1 MALSDVGV
9 RLVAESEQ
17 AFISALDNAAGAVKN
32 LTDQAAGGFG
42 FTAAADQ
49 ADTLATAIGVGVYD
63 AIKSVITGLKDMGTE
78 AFNTI
83 ADFERTTQSIEAMMA
98 IEIGMGQTV
107 TDVSE
112 ATYELTAADI
122 EEARVFDKAARGKEK
137 SVDGIKDAIDKLNK
151 EVAKDTANE
160 DLPQRARLYADLED
174 AILEQT
180 RIQDKA
186 AAIRSKHGET
196 FQVETKRQINQVN
209 DINEAMRLAKKPADE
224 MLESLTR
231 MALQSPFERK
241 PILDVMKQGQA
252 FGFTAKESLKATEA
266 FIKFAT
272 VTGRNEGHITRLGY
286 AMGQMKSQ
294 GKVMTRQLRQMNMA
308 GMGMNQ
314 MAEAMGMS
322 TEEFTSAVSK
332 GKIPFEEFNQNL
344 MAMVDTKYTPAYQQI
359 NESFFGLQNAIKDIN
374 KLSLAA
380 FFEGTMEAGKGIM
393 IELVRPFTQGDAL
406 KAIKGFGDRIGEYLA
421 PGLKVV
427 ADKVGLLMQG
437 FMDLSTM
444 INGPVNKEFVNATD
458 EAGHAEKIIKELGV
472 ALNNT
477 AGDGMSQSRA
487 FSDLTAQ
494 AGFAKTAQ
502 ANLKD
507 QIIASTGVN
516 KAAQASHTALAAIYI
531 EEEKKIVALEKAN
544 KTGSREYIN
553 LTAAHAKT
561 EKSLDALNTA
571 RGVTAADLQK
581 LTDKEKTN
589 NAELAKSE
597 KALKAMG
604 DPLKNLS
611 PEYQLLIDKK
621 KLLEAAGKTENDT
634 YKGIVAEMKRM
645 EDGTVT
651 YVETSKSLSE
661 TTELSKE
668 LADKLALATIEQD
681 KLKAAAGPIPES
693 FMSKIIASFDEFID
707 KNGPVAAILLSLEDI
722 FLKIKKKVTDA
733 WEATKTFIQGID
745 PKKSGLWIV
754 NDALKGLRDNF
765 DKIWHVGENVVKVVV
780 GLAFLNRIAGFAMAA
795 ATALGFFLTPLGLIT
810 GAVGLLTW
818 EYDKGNK
825 GVVDFVDKHKAS
837 LDGWYANTK
846 KMFDASTGE
855 GKLFRQNVQD
865 MKNGVNRIFESEF
878 STKLPVDMAIADMRR
893 VNAEGFEDI
902 KTGITNVGIQFGIL
916 PSTMDKIAD
925 LILVPIATIKGIIQ
939 GIYVAFKLGVIDEIV
954 KLWKSNPGSK
964 EAQGAADKITEIL
977 KKLLPEGWAE
987 NIETAVGKVATIIQ
1001 TLRWASDKLKE
1012 SLEAIQKAF
1021 KPVITFLSENR
1032 EKILPVLIA
1041 LAEITAAVWL
1051 LNGALVAVT
1060 GISLA
1065 SLATGIAPAA
1075 ADAGALANLQLMRGQ
1090 MGLGVKTEKAG
1101 GQSLLAGIL
1110 DKGDPKLLKEATD
1123 QLNDARR
1130 HVGLLG
1136 EDITTLEKG
1145 LAALQKQ
1152 PFFDVVGFEKEVS
1165 IMKAAG
1171 KWSDE
1176 MADGLKVHF
1185 TRSTAEAAAM
1195 EKSIVATLKE
1205 LGDEVTQTLPKIE
1218 GLEKVLVEQELKS
1231 AGVWEKI
1238 KKKSKDTWTSA
1249 TDDISTYYNKAKGAQ
1264 TSFDDAVFEA
1274 GGKRGVK
1281 SYELMSKAEIT
1292 ARDNAVKLKTFTE
1305 EAQLDETIRRAK
1317 ALKEEA
1323 AGIASLEDLASKSY
1337 DRLGAAHEISVKRVT
1352 DSYNAEYAKRLA
1364 TEMSAFD
1371 ETAKRAK
1378 DALALEAQGWTDQEK
1393 LLDWFSGQRHDTQI
1407 AKAREAAETIARETL
1422 DIELGNLKKIEL
1434 AKLDSILDF
1443 QDIQAANKLEIDVDT
1458 MRGKTAKKFGFEQP
1472 KFIGDDIASVAKGGG
1487 KMDELAAMSKKLL
1500 PVADDAAKGV
1510 MGTIKAT
1517 FASGFDDLFL
1527 KAIPMLVTGGLS
1539 GIWALIK
1546 APFLAIGAAG
1556 GLWAFLTGIFAAGS
1570 GGFIA
1575 AILAPMSFVVAEF
1588 IAILQFIGVIF
1599 SFVGAA
1605 ITSPFTWAVVA
1616 ILAVMWGLYYDIGGI
1631 TTAITEFLYLILS
1644 PIYMLWN
1651 GFLVLSDVV
1660 TYVMMAIWDRMVS
1673 VWETAIKPV
1682 FTMFNTAIAIT
1693 FDWMTW
1699 LLWPFIMFYNFIIK
1713 VLVPIIAIV
1722 FYGTM
1727 MAAWYVIEMVIEIV
1741 MFIIRVFFG
1750 LVQAIYSVIMIFVEL
1765 INWLWEG
1772 IKSIQIFKDL
1782 WKFLMD
1788 AVGGAKTSST
1798 FTNVIGWLTY
1808 FYNRIQNVV
1817 DIIKHLI
1824 KNFKIMGE
1832 VASYDWVGYG
1842 VAKVKEW
1849 AGEAGAVA
1857 EFEKQKGV
1865 APMLDFSVDYT
1876 PDITAKQLEAA
1887 VTGLW
1892 EDLTGDKVREPGA
1905 DASTLEKV
1913 WLMATNMMKS
1923 PEAKK
1928 DAEDA
1933 KKLKQGKTDA
1943 AAEKATKRDAGYEA
1957 KETAASD
1964 AARIAAMNARTASLQ
1979 TPITKSST
1987 ASAGS
1992 GTKSFMMATEGG
2004 IDPTMMKGRKKGGSN
2019 INSYGDGYQDNSS
2032 QSQSAVSITNNNKGK
2047 PPDVSSQVGAALSAQ
2062 WAKQRDSSKWTNQVG
2077 SPVQQTMTVP
2087 GGAY

>member
-1 MALSDVGV
+1 MSLNDVGV

-42 FTAAADQ
+42 FATATDQ
-49 ADTLATAIGVGVYD
+49 ADLLTTAISVGLYD
-63 AIKSVITGLKDMGTE
+63 AIKSVAGQLIDLGTE

-98 IEIGMGQTV
+98 IEIGMGETV
-107 TDVSE
+107 TDVTE
-112 ATYELTAADI
+112 AVYELTDADI
-122 EEARVFDKAARGKEK
+122 ENARVFDKSARGKQK
-137 SVDGIKDAIDKLNK
+137 SVENIRDSIEKMIAEVEKDPS
-151 EVAKDTANE
+151 NE
-160 DLPQRARLYADLED
+160 DLPQRARLQADLDD
-174 AILEQT
+174 AILETT
-180 RIQDKA
+180 RIEDKA

-266 FIKFAT
+266 FVKFAT

-332 GKIPFEEFNQNL
+332 GKIPFEEFNENL
-344 MAMVDTKYTPAYQQI
+344 MAMVDTKYTPAYKQI

-393 IELVRPFTQGDAL
+393 IELVRPFTEGDAL
-406 KAIKGFGDRIGEYLA
+406 NAIKGFGDRIGEYLA

-427 ADKVGLLMQG
+427 ADKVHLVMQG

-444 INGPVNKEFVNATD
+444 INGPVNKEFTNATD
-458 EAGHAEKIIKELGV
+458 EAGHAKKIIGELGV

-487 FSDLTAQ
+487 FADLTAK
-494 AGFAKTAQ
+494 AGFAKDAQ
-502 ANLKD
+502 GNLKD

-516 KAAQASHTALAAIYI
+516 KAAQASHAALAAIYTA
-531 EEEKKIVALEKAN
+531 EETKIVALEKAN
-544 KTGSREYIN
+544 KTSSREYIE

-571 RGVTAADLQK
+571 RNVTSTDLQK

-589 NAELAKSE
+589 NAELDKSE
-597 KALKAMG
+597 KALKALG

-651 YVETSKSLSE
+651 YVETSRSLSE
-661 TTELSKE
+661 TTELSKD

-693 FMSKIIASFDEFID
+693 FMGKIIASFDEFID
-707 KNGPVAAILLSLEDI
+707 KNGPVAAILLGLEDI

-745 PKKSGLWIV
+745 PKNSGLWIV

-846 KMFDASTGE
+846 KMFDANTGE

-987 NIETAVGKVATIIQ
+987 NIETAVGKVTTIIQ
-1001 TLRWASDKLKE
+1001 TLRWAFDKLKE

-1060 GISLA
+1060 GVSLA
-1065 SLATGIAPAA
+1065 SLATGFAPAA
-1075 ADAGALANLQLMRGQ
+1075 ADAGALANLQMMRGQ

-1171 KWSDE
+1171 TWSDE
-1176 MADGLKVHF
+1176 MAAGLKVHF

-1231 AGVWEKI
+1231 AGVWDKI
-1238 KKKSKDTWTSA
+1238 KKKSKDAWTSA

-1281 SYELMSKAEIT
+1281 SYELMNTAEIA
-1292 ARDNAVKLKTFTE
+1292 ARDNAQKLAKFTE

-1323 AGIASLEDLASKSY
+1323 AGIASLEDLHLKSI
-1337 DRLGAAHEISVKRVT
+1337 DRLGAVNEISTKRVT
-1352 DSYNAEYAKRLA
+1352 DLYDAEYAKRLA

-1434 AKLDSILDF
+1434 AKLDSILEF
-1443 QDIQAANKLEIDVDT
+1443 QEMQAANKLEIDVDA
-1458 MRGKTAKKFGFEQP
+1458 MRGKTAKKFGFEPP

-1510 MGTIKAT
+1510 FSTVKAT
-1517 FASGFDDLFL
+1517 FVGGFDDLFL
-1527 KAIPMLVTGGLS
+1527 KAIPKLITGGIG

-1546 APFLAIGAAG
+1546 APFLAIAAG
-1556 GLWAFLTGIFAAGS
+1556 GGFFAFLGTIFTAGS

-1575 AILAPMSFVVAEF
+1575 AIMYPMNFVIAEF
-1588 IAILQFIGVIF
+1588 ISMLGFISTIF
-1599 SFVGAA
+1599 SFIGAA
-1605 ITSPFTWAVVA
+1605 ITSPFAWAVVA
-1616 ILAVMWGLYYDIGGI
+1616 VLAILWGLYYDIGGI
-1631 TTAITEFLYLILS
+1631 TTAIIGFFELILV
-1644 PIYMLWN
+1644 PIYLLWN

-1660 TYVMMAIWDRMVS
+1660 TYVMMAIWERMVS
-1673 VWETAIKPV
+1673 VWESAIKPV
-1682 FTMFNTAIAIT
+1682 FTMFNTAIAVL

-1699 LLWPFIMFYNFIIK
+1699 LLYPFIMFYSFIIK
-1713 VLVPIIAIV
+1713 FLVPIIAVV

-1741 MFIIRVFFG
+1741 MLIVKVIFAFF
-1750 LVQAIYSVIMIFVEL
+1750 QAIYSIAKIIFYFIGLLWDWFTSLEFVQNIYKTLVDSLSSGKTSNTFKGLMELVTMAINGFQVFLDIIMAVVDAFYQLSEAAGYDWFG
-1765 INWLWEG
+1765 WL
-1772 IKSIQIFKDL
+1772 
-1782 WKFLMD
+1782 
-1788 AVGGAKTSST
+1788 GAKLK
-1798 FTNVIGWLTY
+1798 GA
-1808 FYNRIQNVV
+1808 
-1817 DIIKHLI
+1817 D
-1824 KNFKIMGE
+1824 
-1832 VASYDWVGYG
+1832 
-1842 VAKVKEW
+1842 
-1849 AGEAGAVA
+1849 AVA
-1857 EFEKQKGV
+1857 EFEKEKGAMPTV
-1865 APMLDFSVDYT
+1865 EWRYKETPPKTVDEV
-1876 PDITAKQLEAA
+1876 TAMVEQAW
-1887 VTGLW
+1887 G
-1892 EDLTGDKVREPGA
+1892 DLTDDTVRQPRGDESA
-1905 DASTLEKV
+1905 LESL
-1913 WLMATNMMKS
+1913 WLMATNAMKS
-1923 PEAKK
+1923 PDAKAQPEKDKQAAGEANAKK
-1928 DAEDA
+1928 TERE
-1933 KKLKQGKTDA
+1933 A
-1943 AAEKATKRDAGYEA
+1943 AAQAKYDEKN
-1957 KETAASD
+1957 TAASD

-1979 TPITKSST
+1979 APIAKAPPVGAGKTTKSWM
-1987 ASAGS
+1987 GI
-1992 GTKSFMMATEGG
+1992 EGG
-2004 IDPTMMKGRKKGGSN
+2004 IDPRMMTGRTKGAN
-2019 INSYGDGYQDNSS
+2019 ALATYGDGYQDNSR
-2032 QSQSAVSITNNNKGK
+2032 QNQSAVTINNNNSGK
-2047 PPDVSSQVGAALSAQ
+2047 PPDVNAQVGAALSAQ
-2062 WAKQRDSSKWTNQVG
+2062 WSAQSGSQSQRYNQAG
-2077 SPVQQTMTVP
+2077 PPLQQTMTVA
-2087 GGAY
+2087 GAAF

>member
-1 MALSDVGV
+1 MALNDVGV

-49 ADTLATAIGVGVYD
+49 ADELATAIGVRVYD
-63 AIKSVITGLKDMGTE
+63 AIKSVITGLKDMGIE

-112 ATYELTAADI
+112 AVYELTAADI

-137 SVDGIKDAIDKLNK
+137 SVDGIRDAIDKLNK
-151 EVAKDTANE
+151 EVAKDSSNE
-160 DLPQRARLYADLED
+160 DLPQRARLEADLQD
-174 AILEQT
+174 ALLETT

-196 FQVETKRQINQVN
+196 FKVETKRQINQVN

-252 FGFTAKESLKATEA
+252 FGFTADESLKATEA

-322 TEEFTSAVSK
+322 TEDFTAAVSK
-332 GKIPFEEFNQNL
+332 GKIPFEEFNERL
-344 MAMVDTKYTPAYQQI
+344 MEMVDTKYTPAYKQI

-393 IELVRPFTQGDAL
+393 IELVRPFTEGDAL
-406 KAIKGFGDRIGEYLA
+406 NAIKGFGDRIGEYLA

-427 ADKVGLLMQG
+427 ADKVGLVMQG

-444 INGPVNKEFVNATD
+444 INGPVNKEFTNATD
-458 EAGHAEKIIKELGV
+458 EAGHAKKIIGELGV

-487 FSDLTAQ
+487 FADLTAQ

-507 QIIASTGVN
+507 QIIVATGVN
-516 KAAQASHTALAAIYI
+516 KAAEASHTALSTIYKD
-531 EEEKKIVALEKAN
+531 EVKKIAALEKAN
-544 KTGSREYIN
+544 KTGTREYAS

-561 EKSLDALNTA
+561 AKSLDELNSA
-571 RGVTAADLQK
+571 RSVTFADLNK

-597 KALKAMG
+597 KALAALG
-604 DPLKNLS
+604 GAAKNLS
-611 PEYQLLIDKK
+611 PQYQLLIDKK
-621 KLLEAAGKTENDT
+621 KLLEAAGSTENET

-668 LADKLALATIEQD
+668 LADKLAAATIEQD

-780 GLAFLNRIAGFAMAA
+780 GLAFLNRIAGFAMTA

-825 GVVDFVDKHKAS
+825 GVVDFVDKNKAS
-837 LDGWYANTK
+837 LDGWAANTK

-855 GKLFRQNVQD
+855 GKLFRQNVQE

-987 NIETAVGKVATIIQ
+987 NIETAVGKVTTIIQ
-1001 TLRWASDKLKE
+1001 TLRWAFDKLKE
-1012 SLEAIQKAF
+1012 SLLAIQSAF

-1060 GISLA
+1060 GVSLA

-1075 ADAGALANLQLMRGQ
+1075 ADAGALANLQLMRGKMGVGTQKASGTPTDVMSLFRIDESDLAKLADARTKLAGATDDVKTLTGRLDELAKIKAAPLIDEAGFLLLKQMPGMAAADEAGLALLRNQFVLTGDDAAAAMAKIDDEIIFVQNALKTSSTLADDFGKVVVRQEALTGGVFQRIATKTKDSFSGVTDLITTTSTKVGGLNTQ
-1090 MGLGVKTEKAG
+1090 MGTFLDKANVKTGTLHDLWDKIAGKVTSSFSMDLPADVATRTQPFDYTSKPKAVTQLDNTPFFDLKAAQANDDAIKQLRIQTTLDSNATIKQLTDQHNTEVFNRYKQMHDADVEAFTKTLKTKTEAQRA
-1101 GQSLLAGIL
+1101 QSAL
-1110 DKGDPKLLKEATD
+1110 DLDFFKQQNMKYIDEVANYEMAAFEATLKD
-1123 QLNDARR
+1123 KAA
-1130 HVGLLG
+1130 
-1136 EDITTLEKG
+1136 KG
-1145 LAALQKQ
+1145 LA
-1152 PFFDVVGFEKEVS
+1152 S
-1165 IMKAAG
+1165 I
-1171 KWSDE
+1171 
-1176 MADGLKVHF
+1176 
-1185 TRSTAEAAAM
+1185 
-1195 EKSIVATLKE
+1195 
-1205 LGDEVTQTLPKIE
+1205 P
-1218 GLEKVLVEQELKS
+1218 
-1231 AGVWEKI
+1231 
-1238 KKKSKDTWTSA
+1238 TS
-1249 TDDISTYYNKAKGAQ
+1249 
-1264 TSFDDAVFEA
+1264 VP
-1274 GGKRGVK
+1274 
-1281 SYELMSKAEIT
+1281 
-1292 ARDNAVKLKTFTE
+1292 
-1305 EAQLDETIRRAK
+1305 
-1317 ALKEEA
+1317 
-1323 AGIASLEDLASKSY
+1323 
-1337 DRLGAAHEISVKRVT
+1337 
-1352 DSYNAEYAKRLA
+1352 
-1364 TEMSAFD
+1364 
-1371 ETAKRAK
+1371 
-1378 DALALEAQGWTDQEK
+1378 DALRPGGAL
-1393 LLDWFSGQRHDTQI
+1393 
-1407 AKAREAAETIARETL
+1407 
-1422 DIELGNLKKIEL
+1422 
-1434 AKLDSILDF
+1434 
-1443 QDIQAANKLEIDVDT
+1443 V
-1458 MRGKTAKKFGFEQP
+1458 
-1472 KFIGDDIASVAKGGG
+1472 
-1487 KMDELAAMSKKLL
+1487 
-1500 PVADDAAKGV
+1500 DDAAKMAGLAPKLGTGGV
-1510 MGTIKAT
+1510 GGFVDDAFVTLLNKGKTGVSTVMTTIGSTVKSG
-1517 FASGFDDLFL
+1517 ASAVWSPLAGGFDDLFL
-1527 KAIPMLVTGGLS
+1527 KAIPKLVTGGIG

-1546 APFLAIGAAG
+1546 APFLAIAASG

-1575 AILAPMSFVVAEF
+1575 AIMAPLTFVVSEF
-1588 IAILQFIGVIF
+1588 LAILGFIGTIF
-1599 SFVGAA
+1599 SAIGVV
-1605 ITSPFTWAVVA
+1605 ITSPISWAILAVVA
-1616 ILAVMWGLYYDIGGI
+1616 IMWGLYYDIGGI
-1631 TTAITEFLYLILS
+1631 TTAITEFLYLLLS

-1673 VWETAIKPV
+1673 VWESAIKPV
-1682 FTMFNTAIAIT
+1682 FTMFNRAIAIT

-1699 LLWPFIMFYNFIIK
+1699 LLWPFIMFYNFIVK

-1727 MAAWYVIEMVIEIV
+1727 MAAWYVIEIVIEVV

-1750 LVQAIYSVIMIFVEL
+1750 FFQAIYSVNMMVIEL
-1765 INWLWEG
+1765 INWIWETIG
-1772 IKSIQIFKDL
+1772 AGQFFRDL
-1782 WKFLMD
+1782 WKSLMD
-1788 AVGGAKTSST
+1788 KIGGAKTSST
-1798 FTNVIGWLTY
+1798 FTTVISWLTY
-1808 FYNRIQNVV
+1808 FYNKIQNVV
-1817 DIIKHLI
+1817 DVIKMLI
-1824 KNFKIMGE
+1824 KNFKLMGE

-1849 AGEAGAVA
+1849 AGNAGAVA
-1857 EFEKQKGV
+1857 EFEKEKGV
-1865 APMLDFSVDYT
+1865 APTLDFTVEWT
-1876 PDITAKQLEAA
+1876 PDVTAKDMEAA

-1933 KKLKQGKTDA
+1933 KQMKQKNADA
-1943 AAEKATKRDAGYEA
+1943 AAAKATTRDAGYEA

-1964 AARIAAMNARTASLQ
+1964 AARIAAMNTRTASLQ
-1979 TPITKSST
+1979 TPITK
-1987 ASAGS
+1987 APAAPAGKT
-1992 GTKSFMMATEGG
+1992 TKSFMMGTEGG
-2004 IDPTMMKGRKKGGSN
+2004 IDPTMMKGRTKGNTG
-2019 INSYGDGYQDNSS
+2019 YGLVGRGYVDNSR
-2032 QSQSAVSITNNNKGK
+2032 QSQSAVSITNNNAGA
-2047 PPDVSSQVGAALSAQ
+2047 PPNVSNQVGAALSAQ
-2062 WAKQRDSSKWTNQVG
+2062 WAAQSESQGKRYNLVVP
-2077 SPVQQTMTVP
+2077 PVSQTMAVA
-2087 GGAY
+2087 GAPS

>member
-1 MALSDVGV
+1 MSLNDVGV

-42 FTAAADQ
+42 FATATDQ
-49 ADTLATAIGVGVYD
+49 ADLLTTAISVGLYD
-63 AIKSVITGLKDMGTE
+63 AIKSVAGQLIDLGTE

-98 IEIGMGQTV
+98 IEIGMGETV
-107 TDVSE
+107 TDVTE
-112 ATYELTAADI
+112 AVYELTDADI
-122 EEARVFDKAARGKEK
+122 ENARVFDKAARGKQK
-137 SVDGIKDAIDKLNK
+137 SVENIRDSIEKMIAEVEKDPS
-151 EVAKDTANE
+151 NE
-160 DLPQRARLYADLED
+160 DLPQRARLQADLDD
-174 AILEQT
+174 ALLETT
-180 RIQDKA
+180 RIEDKA

-266 FIKFAT
+266 FVKFAT

-332 GKIPFEEFNQNL
+332 GKIPFEEFNENL
-344 MAMVDTKYTPAYQQI
+344 MAMVDTKYTPAYKQI

-393 IELVRPFTQGDAL
+393 IELVRPFTEGDAL
-406 KAIKGFGDRIGEYLA
+406 NAIKGFGDRIGEYLA

-427 ADKVGLLMQG
+427 ADKVHLVMQG

-444 INGPVNKEFVNATD
+444 INGPVNKEFTNATD
-458 EAGHAEKIIKELGV
+458 EAGHAKKIIEELGV

-487 FSDLTAQ
+487 FADLTAK
-494 AGFAKTAQ
+494 AGFAKDAQ
-502 ANLKD
+502 GNLKD

-516 KAAQASHTALAAIYI
+516 KAAQASHAALAAIYTA
-531 EEEKKIVALEKAN
+531 EETKIVALEKAN
-544 KTGSREYIN
+544 KTSSREYIE

-571 RGVTAADLQK
+571 RNVTSTDLQK

-589 NAELAKSE
+589 NAELDKSE
-597 KALKAMG
+597 KALKALG

-651 YVETSKSLSE
+651 YVETSRSLSE
-661 TTELSKE
+661 TTELSKD

-693 FMSKIIASFDEFID
+693 FMGKIIASFDEFID
-707 KNGPVAAILLSLEDI
+707 KNGPVAAILLGLEDI

-745 PKKSGLWIV
+745 PKNSGLWIV

-846 KMFDASTGE
+846 KMFDANTGE

-987 NIETAVGKVATIIQ
+987 NIETAVGKVTTIIQ
-1001 TLRWASDKLKE
+1001 TLRWAFDKLKE

-1060 GISLA
+1060 GVSLA
-1065 SLATGIAPAA
+1065 SLATGLAPAA
-1075 ADAGALANLQLMRGQ
+1075 ADAGALANLQMMRGQ

-1171 KWSDE
+1171 TWSDE
-1176 MADGLKVHF
+1176 MAAGLKVHF

-1231 AGVWEKI
+1231 AGVWDKI
-1238 KKKSKDTWTSA
+1238 KKKSKDAWTSA

-1281 SYELMSKAEIT
+1281 SYELMNTAEIA
-1292 ARDNAVKLKTFTE
+1292 ARDNAQKLAKFTE

-1323 AGIASLEDLASKSY
+1323 AGIASLEDLHLKSI
-1337 DRLGAAHEISVKRVT
+1337 DRLGAVNEISTKRVT
-1352 DSYNAEYAKRLA
+1352 DLYDAEYAKRLA

-1434 AKLDSILDF
+1434 AKLDSILEF
-1443 QDIQAANKLEIDVDT
+1443 QEMQAANKLEIDVDA
-1458 MRGKTAKKFGFEQP
+1458 MRGKTAKKFGFEPP

-1510 MGTIKAT
+1510 FGTVKAT
-1517 FASGFDDLFL
+1517 FVGGFDDLFL
-1527 KAIPMLVTGGLS
+1527 KAIPKLITGGIG

-1546 APFLAIGAAG
+1546 APFLAIAAG
-1556 GLWAFLTGIFAAGS
+1556 GGFFAFLGTIFTAGS

-1575 AILAPMSFVVAEF
+1575 AIMYPMNFVIAEF
-1588 IAILQFIGVIF
+1588 ISMLGFISTIF
-1599 SFVGAA
+1599 SFIGAA
-1605 ITSPFTWAVVA
+1605 ITSPFAWAVVA
-1616 ILAVMWGLYYDIGGI
+1616 VLAILWGLYYDIGGI
-1631 TTAITEFLYLILS
+1631 TTAIIGFFELILV
-1644 PIYMLWN
+1644 PIYLLWN

-1660 TYVMMAIWDRMVS
+1660 TYVMMAIWERMVS
-1673 VWETAIKPV
+1673 VWESAIKPV
-1682 FTMFNTAIAIT
+1682 FTMFNTAIAVL

-1699 LLWPFIMFYNFIIK
+1699 LLYPFIMFYSFIIK
-1713 VLVPIIAIV
+1713 FLVPIIAVV

-1727 MAAWYVIEMVIEIV
+1727 MAAWYVIEIVIEIV
-1741 MFIIRVFFG
+1741 MLIVKVIFAFF
-1750 LVQAIYSVIMIFVEL
+1750 QAIYSIAKIIFYFIGLLWDWFTSLEFVQTIYKKLVDSLSSGKTSNTFKGLMEL
-1765 INWLWEG
+1765 VTMAING
-1772 IKSIQIFKDL
+1772 FQVFKDII
-1782 WKFLMD
+1782 MAVVD
-1788 AVGGAKTSST
+1788 AFYQLSEAAGYDWFGWLGAKLK
-1798 FTNVIGWLTY
+1798 GK
-1808 FYNRIQNVV
+1808 
-1817 DIIKHLI
+1817 D
-1824 KNFKIMGE
+1824 
-1832 VASYDWVGYG
+1832 
-1842 VAKVKEW
+1842 
-1849 AGEAGAVA
+1849 AVA
-1857 EFEKQKGV
+1857 EFEKEKGV
-1865 APMLDFSVDYT
+1865 MPTVTWNYKET
-1876 PDITAKQLEAA
+1876 PPKTVEEVTAMVEQAW
-1887 VTGLW
+1887 G
-1892 EDLTGDKVREPGA
+1892 DLTDDTVRQPRGDESA
-1905 DASTLEKV
+1905 LESL
-1913 WLMATNMMKS
+1913 WLMATNAMKS
-1923 PEAKK
+1923 PDAKAQPEKDKKAAGEANAKK
-1928 DAEDA
+1928 TERE
-1933 KKLKQGKTDA
+1933 A
-1943 AAEKATKRDAGYEA
+1943 AAQAKYDEKN
-1957 KETAASD
+1957 TAASD

-1979 TPITKSST
+1979 APIAKAPPAGAGKTTKSWM
-1987 ASAGS
+1987 GI
-1992 GTKSFMMATEGG
+1992 EGG
-2004 IDPTMMKGRKKGGSN
+2004 IDPRMMTGRTKGAN
-2019 INSYGDGYQDNSS
+2019 ALATYGDGYQDNSR
-2032 QSQSAVSITNNNKGK
+2032 QNQSAVTINNNNSGK
-2047 PPDVSSQVGAALSAQ
+2047 PPDVNAQVGAALSAQ
-2062 WAKQRDSSKWTNQVG
+2062 WSAQSGSQSQRYNQAG
-2077 SPVQQTMTVP
+2077 PPLQQTMTVA
-2087 GGAY
+2087 GAAF